1 MNNTITGALEFFAFV
16 TILAAGAFLWFATPA
31 HAFIYRGETG
41 ETCYQQSDGQGGT
54 YWNCS
59 R

>member
-31 HAFIYRGETG
+31 HAGCIFITTNAGT
-41 ETCYQQSDGQGGT
+41 QS
-54 YWNCS
+54 YCN
-59 R
+59 